1 MIRSITGTI
10 EKAGHHQQVIN
21 AKKMYNKL
29 VYKIDIIDI
38 ELSLL
43 TVCVVQLIY
52 TLNDYDVRDDDLC
65 ISRPLMM

>member
-1 MIRSITGTI
+1 
-10 EKAGHHQQVIN
+10 
-21 AKKMYNKL
+21 MYNKL

-65 ISRPLMM
+65 ISRPLMMQTITLKPSIQIADK